1 VQQNRGLPI
10 AASRGTLRP
19 IMPLALA
26 LALLLLGA
34 VCRLLFAG
42 SAVLGNFSPLMAVA
56 FCAAVY
62 FRRGA
67 LWLAPFLAL
76 VGTDLWLNGFYFERG
91 YGFAVVESLPR
102 LLCFA
107 AALGLGALVA
117 RHRSWLTL
125 LTGALG
131 GSVLFYLVTNT
142 ATWAGDEFYAKT
154 FAGWFQALTTG
165 HPGYPST
172 LSFFR
177 NTFVSD
183 LLFTGVFALTMETVA
198 QRRGEP
204 SLLAPRVTA

>member
-1 VQQNRGLPI
+1 
-10 AASRGTLRP
+10 
-19 IMPLALA
+19 MPLA

-42 SAVLGNFSPLMAVA
+42 SSVLGNFSPLMAVT

-62 FRRGA
+62 FQRGV

-76 VGTDLWLNGFYFERG
+76 AGTDLWLNRFYFERG
-91 YGFAVVESLPR
+91 FGFALVESLPR

-117 RHRSWLTL
+117 RRRSWLNL
-125 LTGALG
+125 LAGSLGGAL
-131 GSVLFYLVTNT
+131 LFYFVTNT
-142 ATWAGDEFYAKT
+142 AAWAGDVNYAKT
-154 FAGWFQALTTG
+154 AAGWWQALTVG
-165 HPGYPST
+165 HPAYPPT
-172 LSFFR
+172 LFFFR
-177 NTFVSD
+177 NTLVSD

-204 SLLAPRVTA
+204 SLLAHRATA